1 LRLLAAL
8 LLVVPLLAAA
18 CGSGGAGSPES
29 VVREWSDAL
38 NSGDNERAAD
48 LFAHG
53 AQVVQNNTVL
63 FLQTHEDAVDFN
75 SALPCSGKIV
85 DVKTDKDTA
94 TATFVLG
101 DRKANR
107 CDSPGAKAIAAVKV
121 LHGKIVLWHQLPS
134 PQPLP
139 PPPV

>member
-1 LRLLAAL
+1 MVDMPPFSSCSTIWLPWVTAQSLP
-8 LLVVPLLAAA
+8 PL
-18 CGSGGAGSPES
+18 
-29 VVREWSDAL
+29 
-38 NSGDNERAAD
+38 
-48 LFAHG
+48 
-53 AQVVQNNTVL
+53 TV
-63 FLQTHEDAVDFN
+63 FN